1 MANFINVPLPEKG
14 GDPRKLWQTVAE
26 LIKALN
32 DLSVTIITSD
42 GSKQASI
49 TDGDI
54 EIDLTNLLAYS
65 DGQDLIPNFGGE
77 GSEQQSGGTDLQTG
91 AQSGGQ
97 GN

>member
-1 MANFINVPLPEKG
+1 MALIDSPVPEKG
-14 GDPRKLWQTVAE
+14 GDPRELWRTVRD

-32 DLSVTIITSD
+32 ALSVTVITSD
-42 GSKQASI
+42 GSKQATLSE
-49 TDGDI
+49 GDI

-65 DGQDLIPNFGGE
+65 DGYDLIPNFGGE
-77 GSEQQSGGTDLQTG
+77 GSEQQSGGTDLKTG